1 MSLEDDIALLQ
12 EAPLLGL
19 LDRDALRLLAF
30 AADKRRLRRGD
41 VLFRKGDRSDAGYIV
56 TEGEIGLDTAG
67 GKPLLVARKGDLIG
81 RTALFARG
89 ERPATATARE
99 PSVVLR
105 LSVSLMRRVLEEY
118 PVVAAAMYTAIAEE
132 LGDLNAEL
140 ARVGARFAEP

>member
-1 MSLEDDIALLQ
+1 MSLQDDIAMLA

-30 AADKRRLRRGD
+30 AADKRRLRQGD
-41 VLFRKGDRSDAGYIV
+41 VLFRKGDRSDAGYVV

-67 GKPLLVARKGDLIG
+67 GKPLVVAKKGDLIG
-81 RTALFARG
+81 STALFVRG

-99 PSVVLR
+99 PTVVLR

-118 PVVAAAMYTAIAEE
+118 PQVAAAMYTTIAEE

-140 ARVGARFAEP
+140 ERVGRRFG

>member
-1 MSLEDDIALLQ
+1 MSLEDDIAMLAG
-12 EAPLLGL
+12 APLLGL

-30 AADKRRLRRGD
+30 AADKRRLRQGD

-67 GKPLLVARKGDLIG
+67 GKPLVVARKDDLIG

-118 PVVAAAMYTAIAEE
+118 PQVAAAMYNTIAEE
-132 LGDLNAEL
+132 LGELNAEL
-140 ARVGARFAEP
+140 ERMGRRFA

>member
-1 MSLEDDIALLQ
+1 MSLEDDIAMLAG
-12 EAPLLGL
+12 APLLGL

-30 AADKRRLRRGD
+30 AADKRRLRQGD

-67 GKPLLVARKGDLIG
+67 GKPLVVARKGDLIG

-118 PVVAAAMYTAIAEE
+118 PQVAAAMYNTIAEE
-132 LGDLNAEL
+132 LGELNAEL
-140 ARVGARFAEP
+140 ERVGRRFA

>member
-1 MSLEDDIALLQ
+1 MSLDDDIAMLAG
-12 EAPLLGL
+12 APLLGL

-30 AADKRRLRRGD
+30 AADKRRLRQGD

-67 GKPLLVARKGDLIG
+67 GKPLVVARKGDLIG

-118 PVVAAAMYTAIAEE
+118 PQVAAAMYNTIAEE
-132 LGDLNAEL
+132 LGELNAEL
-140 ARVGARFAEP
+140 ERMGRRFA

>member
-1 MSLEDDIALLQ
+1 MSLEDDIAMLEQ
-12 EAPLLGL
+12 APLLGL

-30 AADKRRLRRGD
+30 AADKRRLRQGD

-56 TEGEIGLDTAG
+56 TEGVIGLDTAG

-81 RTALFARG
+81 RTALFVRG

-118 PVVAAAMYTAIAEE
+118 PVVAAAMYTTIAEE
-132 LGDLNAEL
+132 LGELNAEL